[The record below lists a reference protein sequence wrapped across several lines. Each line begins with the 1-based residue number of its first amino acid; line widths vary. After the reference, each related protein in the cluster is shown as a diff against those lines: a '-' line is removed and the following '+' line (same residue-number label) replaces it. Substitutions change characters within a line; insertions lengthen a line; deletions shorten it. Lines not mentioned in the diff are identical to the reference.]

1 MNTFIYLK
9 IILKLKLLPN
19 TEKVFRYSVK
29 MYWLYRKT
37 FLFGYQYRKSLS
49 VIYADTAN
57 RKSFSVIYA
66 DTEMLTE
73 IEYTYDDGLALSKTE
88 KLFRLMYIVFTV

>member
-1 MNTFIYLK
+1 
-9 IILKLKLLPN
+9 
-19 TEKVFRYSVK
+19 
-29 MYWLYRKT
+29 MYWLYRIT
-37 FLFGYQYRKSLS
+37 FFFGYQYRITFFFGIQYRKTFS

-57 RKSFSVIYA
+57 RKTFSVIYA

-73 IEYTYDDGLALSKTE
+73 KEYTHDDGCALSKTE